1 MKKNNSEVRDKALEL
16 FMSGKGP
23 AEIARELEIP
33 EATVRCWKRRYS
45 WTREKPKRR
54 PGAPKGNKNAL
65 NNKGGGSPV
74 KHGLYSKYFTPET
87 RDIYESLLNA
97 DPLTLLWHNI
107 MFAQAELLRSQQI
120 MFVKDHDDK
129 TVEKIG
135 YTDGKTIGETWTVQQ
150 AWDKQA
156 HYLKSIARIQAEIR
170 NMIKDYLELEGQS
183 KADAKANAQ
192 DWKTAII
199 EIAKR
204 RSEGHG

>member
-45 WTREKPKRR
+45 WTREKPKRKKGGQ
-54 PGAPKGNKNAL
+54 PGNKNAL
-65 NNKGGGSPV
+65 GSKGGTGRPNV
-74 KHGLYSKYFTPET
+74 HGIFSKYADKET
-87 RDIYESLLNA
+87 LEIMGTVTEKE
-97 DPLTLLWHNI
+97 PLDLMWDTI
-107 MFAQAELLRSQQI
+107 MIQYSAIIRSMRI
-120 MFVKDHDDK
+120 MHVTDKDDK
-129 TVEKIG
+129 TKEVIG
-135 YTDGKTIGETWTVQQ
+135 SSDIGESYMVQE

-156 HYLKSIARIQAEIR
+156 NYLKALARAIDSLR
-170 NMIKDYLELEGQS
+170 CNVKDYLELEGQS

-204 RSEGHG
+204 RGKGHG

>member
-33 EATVRCWKRRYS
+33 EATVRCWKRRYQ
-45 WTREKPKRR
+45 WTREKPKREKGGQ
-54 PGAPKGNKNAL
+54 PGNKNAL
-65 NNKGGGSPV
+65 GNKGGGSPV

-120 MFVKDHDDK
+120 MFVKDHEDK
-129 TVEKIG
+129 TVEKVD

-156 HYLKSIARIQAEIR
+156 CYLKSIARIQAEIR

-204 RSEGHG
+204 RGEGHG